1 MEHDALV
8 DGNMATEANMVVLD
22 TLEIIVQV
30 GPVEAP
36 ALHLFLRAFSKQT
49 FPLHW
54 LWSPQNWPSNTPKT
68 VGCFLA

>member
-30 GPVEAP
+30 GLLKVP
-36 ALHLFLRAFSKQT
+36 ALYLPYRILRKHNI
-49 FPLHW
+49 PLHW
-54 LWSPQNWPSNTPKT
+54 LWSPQNWP
-68 VGCFLA
+68 